1 MDLDKFTIFERVATL
16 VSEQLDFERDK
27 IELDTSFEEI
37 DADSLDILE
46 LMMTLEEEFGLEVED
61 EEVGNIET
69 VGYLVDYIREHTS

>member
-1 MDLDKFTIFERVATL
+1 MDKFTIFERVATL